1 MKILVTGA
9 AGFLGSV
16 LVERLLARGEKDLRL
31 FIRPGPKRARL
42 EALAARYPDARLEFV
57 TGNLI
62 SAHDCARAVDGVD
75 LVYHLAAGMSGAAA
89 ELFLHTV
96 VASKYLLDAIVATK
110 TPPKTV
116 LVSSFSVYGVAP
128 LGRGA
133 RVDEQVPLET
143 NPVKRDLY
151 AQAKLRQEKLF
162 WEYREK
168 HGLPLVVVRPGVIY
182 GPGTKP
188 FSNRV
193 GLNLFGLFLHLGGN
207 NTLPLTYVD
216 NCAEAIIAA
225 GMAAGSVGQAYNVVD
240 DDLPTCAQYLKAY
253 RRQVGKM
260 RVLRVPYFA
269 TMMLSRAVER
279 YHHWSQGQ
287 LPAIF
292 TPYKTASMWAGN
304 KFTNARLKT
313 LGWRPPVSTAEGM
326 RRMFESVKTPTAQA
340 G

>member
-9 AGFLGSV
+9 AGFLGNV
-16 LVERLLARGEKDLRL
+16 LVERLLSHGERDLRL
-31 FIRPGPKRARL
+31 FIRPGPKRAKL
-42 EALAARYPDARLEFV
+42 EALAARFPGASLEFV
-57 TGNLI
+57 TGNLV
-62 SAHDCARAVDGVD
+62 SAADCVKAVEGVD

-96 VASKYLLDAIVATK
+96 VASKYLLDAIVASK
-110 TPPKTV
+110 HPPKTV
-116 LVSSFSVYGVAP
+116 LVSSFSVYGVAA

-133 RVDEQVPLET
+133 RVDESVPLEP
-143 NPVKRDLY
+143 NPVLRDLY

-162 WEYREK
+162 WEYRDK
-168 HGLPLVVVRPGVIY
+168 FGLPLVVVRPGVIY

-207 NTLPLTYVD
+207 NVLPLTYVD

-225 GMAAGSVGQAYNVVD
+225 GTSPQSVGEAYNVVD
-240 DDLPTCAQYLKAY
+240 DDLPTCSQYLRAY
-253 RRQVGKM
+253 RRQVGG
-260 RVLRVPYFA
+260 LRVVRLPYFA
-269 TMMLSRAVER
+269 TMLLSRAVER

-304 KFTNARLKT
+304 RFTNARLKS

-326 RRMFESVKTPTAQA
+326 RRMFDSVKFARV
-340 G
+340 